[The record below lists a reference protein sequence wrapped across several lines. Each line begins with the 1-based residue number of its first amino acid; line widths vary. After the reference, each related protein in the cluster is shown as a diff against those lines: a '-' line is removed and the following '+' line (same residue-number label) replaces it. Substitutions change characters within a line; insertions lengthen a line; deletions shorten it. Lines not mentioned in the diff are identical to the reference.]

1 MVNASGKPVSDF
13 KSKVADM
20 EDKDSSNR
28 QFKVRMNL
36 KPIQFSKTELYYL
49 MVMNKESGQQLE
61 RIEYQIN
68 ITFTNDFDF

>member
-1 MVNASGKPVSDF
+1 MSDV
-13 KSKVADM
+13 KTVVADK

-36 KPIQFSKTELYYL
+36 KPIQFSKTELHYL
-49 MVMNKESGQQLE
+49 MVMNKESGQPLE

>member
-1 MVNASGKPVSDF
+1 
-13 KSKVADM
+13 
-20 EDKDSSNR
+20 
-28 QFKVRMNL
+28 MNL

-49 MVMNKESGQQLE
+49 MIMDKDSGNLLE